1 MPGPTALIAT
11 IASSEYFTI
20 STAGS
25 AYFYPKI
32 LNSNGASL
40 SSESNADGN
49 GSSFGHFYKNL
60 LSTSSSLIV
69 SNAITF
75 CNICN
80 YAGDSTATVSLWTST
95 GKYLQVP
102 LIGPTYTT
110 IRTEMIAKQGV
121 IINTVSTNSLY
132 STIVTYGPNAPS
144 SFIFKEGTYSTLIP
158 QNSPSVPGNYYLSF
172 ADAVYLNCDKVG
184 LNVVY
189 STSSA
194 SYNGDS
200 VVITGNGW
208 GAMNTTL
215 NYGVTSTNEIIWG
228 DLLFTTYCSNA
239 TATLF
244 LNLSMCNLMPAYY
257 YRMQYL
263 TEITSI
269 QVGSGLSEASN
280 NSMACI
286 QFPGTLYDFVNIS
299 TQMDTYTSGS
309 ICLYANAN
317 YSGNST
323 CNLMFITN
331 QANSANSLQYDIN
344 AGLTT
349 NYDIITFGS
358 VSNTSISNY
367 NNSGWHFITVTFS
380 NYTVNNS
387 NYHDFNYY
395 YNSIKQGSSLSNVGN
410 TSSFMGQTLVLG
422 QYFPGWIM
430 NVGIFDRCL
439 CKREIELYSDIVF
452 SGVGGGSGTGTGTGG
467 GGSPSNYTSAGTYT
481 FTVPSGVSLIT
492 ITLNGAGGAN
502 GSGNGGKGGLVVGTL
517 SVSSSQVI
525 DIIVGGTGSSY
536 GGGGAAGASGG
547 QGGGGTSVASSS
559 TLLAIAGGGGGGGSS
574 VTGGDGGSTVGGGTG
589 GASSGTAAGGGT
601 STAGG
606 SGGQDGGTGGAGGS
620 LTGGNARTTGRNN
633 PGGGGGGGGYYGG
646 GGAGSIYQAGGGGS
660 SYTGGLTSVTTD
672 SQGGGA
678 ARNNDGSVTIA
689 W

>member
-1 MPGPTALIAT
+1 MPGPTSIIAT
-11 IASSEYFTI
+11 IASSEYFTL
-20 STAGS
+20 STGGS

-60 LSTSSSLIV
+60 LSSSTSLVV
-69 SNAITF
+69 SNVITY
-75 CNICN
+75 CNIYN

-102 LIGPTYTT
+102 LVGPTYTT
-110 IRTEMIAKQGV
+110 IRTDMIAKQGV

-132 STIVTYGPNAPS
+132 STIVTYGPDAPS
-144 SFIFKEGTYSTLIP
+144 SFIFKEGTYSTIIP
-158 QNSPSVPGNYYLSF
+158 QNAPSYPGNYNFSF

-184 LNVVY
+184 LNIY
-189 STSSA
+189 FSTNYGFA
-194 SYNGDS
+194 GDS
-200 VVITGNGW
+200 VDISGNGW
-208 GAMNTTL
+208 DSINTSLYFTAP
-215 NYGVTSTNEIIWG
+215 STNINIWG

-239 TATLF
+239 TGTLF

-263 TEITSI
+263 TEIASI

-299 TQMDTYTSGS
+299 TQMNTYTSGS

-317 YSGNST
+317 YSGNNT

-331 QANSANSLQYDIN
+331 QANSANSLQYDMN

-367 NNSGWHFITVTFS
+367 NNAGWHFITVTFS
-380 NYTVNNS
+380 NYTVNKS
-387 NYHDFNYY
+387 NYYDFNYY

-410 TSSFMGQTLVLG
+410 TSSFMGETLVLG

-452 SGVGGGSGTGTGTGG
+452 SEVGTGSGTGTGTGG
-467 GGSPSNYTSAGTYT
+467 GGSSSNYTSAGTYT

-502 GSGNGGKGGLVVGTL
+502 GSGAGGNGGLVVGTL
-517 SVSSSQVI
+517 SVSSSQPI
-525 DIIVGGTGSSY
+525 DIIVGGVGSSY
-536 GGGGAAGASGG
+536 GGGGAAGSSGG
-547 QGGGGTSVASSS
+547 QGGGGTSVSFSG

-574 VTGGDGGSTVGGGTG
+574 VTGGDGGGSTGASG
-589 GASSGTAAGGGT
+589 GASSGTAATGGT
-601 STAGG
+601 SSAGG
-606 SGGQDGGTGGAGGS
+606 SGGSSGGTGGSGS
-620 LTGGNARTTGRNN
+620 YLTGGNARTTGRNN

-646 GGAGSIYQAGGGGS
+646 GGGGSIYQAGAGGS

-672 SQGGGA
+672 SQGSGSGHGS
-678 ARNNDGSVTIA
+678 DGSVTIA